1 MKGEI
6 YSAVGYGGDDSG
18 SWDASGRRRRRDD
31 LFVECPYDQ
40 CSLRYQFA
48 MRDTEFLGD
57 TGVCQGDSGGPAL
70 DAEGRVIGVVSRGG
84 AGCSSPIYGAVYGW
98 AQWIKDTTA
107 SAAISAGLDVPL
119 WTRGFSTSPEF
130 NYPVVTHVPTAAS
143 VLRVS
148 AKRAC
153 ARGCVPRM
161 DHVLTV
167 TTVIHSGWSA
177 CRIHSIRPIHH
188 HLVAVIRKKRAMMAA
203 AHRRMARLW
212 PCLGFGG
219 LGGASVEVL

>member
-1 MKGEI
+1 M
-6 YSAVGYGGDDSG
+6 GYGGDDSG

-70 DAEGRVIGVVSRGG
+70 DAEGRVIGVVSEVGLAARALFMARSTDGPSG
-84 AGCSSPIYGAVYGW
+84 LRIRPHPPRFQRVLMYRSGPVGSPPHRSSI
-98 AQWIKDTTA
+98 I
-107 SAAISAGLDVPL
+107 L
-119 WTRGFSTSPEF
+119 W
-130 NYPVVTHVPTAAS
+130 VTHVPTAAS